1 MDIDIEEV
9 ADSVPKRV
17 ILDAASPNTHG
28 KELIEFVRDVRMVV
42 LNGRGSSNNDS
53 FTFISTNGSSVVD
66 YCLIPIE
73 QWNLIGPLSV
83 LSPLEVSHR
92 FHIPIDCSLPDH
104 SILLWSI
111 KLDSQPTFNQSQ
123 NPYSPNP
130 KCKF

>member
-73 QWNLIGPLSV
+73 QEPYWVTLS
-83 LSPLEVSHR
+83 
-92 FHIPIDCSLPDH
+92 
-104 SILLWSI
+104 SITS
-111 KLDSQPTFNQSQ
+111 
-123 NPYSPNP
+123 
-130 KCKF
+130 